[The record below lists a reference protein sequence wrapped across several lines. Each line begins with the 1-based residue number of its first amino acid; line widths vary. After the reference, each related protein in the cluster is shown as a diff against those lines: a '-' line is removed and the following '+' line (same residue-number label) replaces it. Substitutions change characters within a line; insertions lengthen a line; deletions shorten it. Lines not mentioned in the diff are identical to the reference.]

1 MKDVW
6 NNIRKELSAQAL
18 ITAESL
24 NSQADVNEIREL
36 ERITEY
42 KLPTSFIDYLNTFNG
57 QTHNNYEITFIG
69 YNCLLP
75 IREII
80 EEWKML
86 VQLFE
91 DEPTIDFIKENKVQP
106 KCWDKGWIPF
116 ACFEADTRL
125 VLDMNPGKNGIEG
138 QILQIWGGQD
148 LESDEVVITD
158 SFEEFSQKILEELKS
173 KAFQIEDG
181 VIILNEGWLI

>member
-6 NNIRKELSAQAL
+6 DNIQKELLGQAP

-24 NSQADVNEIREL
+24 NHQVDISEIQEL
-36 ERITEY
+36 ERVTEY

-75 IREII
+75 VREII

-86 VQLFE
+86 IQLFGN
-91 DEPTIDFIKENKVQP
+91 EPFIDFIKENKVQP
-106 KCWDKGWIPF
+106 RYWDKGWIPF
-116 ACFEADTRL
+116 SCFEADTRL
-125 VLDMNPGKNGIEG
+125 VLDMNPGKNGVQG
-138 QILQIWGGQD
+138 QILQMWGGQD
-148 LESDEVVITD
+148 LEGDEVVIAD
-158 SFEEFSQKILEELKS
+158 SFEEFSQKILDELKS
-173 KAFQIEDG
+173 KAFHVEDG
-181 VIILNEGWLI
+181 VIILNEGWLV